1 MASGLIGTN
10 FSTTLTNGMSG
21 CDQSTVES
29 LADDPTDSPFDA
41 DDCLKVRKYWCFL
54 LSSIFTF
61 LAGLL
66 VVLLWRAFA
75 FICCRKEPDLG
86 PNDPKQKEQKASRN
100 KQEFE
105 GTFMTEAK
113 DWAGELISGQ
123 TTTGR
128 ILVVL
133 VFILSIASL
142 IIYFVDASSE
152 EVERCQK
159 WSNNITQQIDL
170 AFNIFFMVYFFIRFI
185 AASDK
190 LWFML
195 EMYSFVDYFTIPPSF
210 VSIYLDRTWI
220 GLRFL
225 RALRLMTV
233 PDILQYLNVLK
244 TSSSIRLAQLVSIF
258 ISVWLTAAGIIHLLE
273 NSGDPLDF
281 NNAHRLSYWTCVY
294 FLIVTMSTVG
304 YGDVYC
310 ETVLG
315 RTFLVFFLLV
325 GLAMFASSIP
335 EIIELVG
342 SGNKYGGELKREHG
356 KRHIVVCGH
365 ITYESVSHFLKDFLH
380 EDREDVDV
388 EVVFLHRKP
397 PDLELEGLFK
407 RHFTTVEFFQGTIMN
422 PIDLQRVKV
431 HEADACLVLAN
442 KYCQDPDAEDAAN
455 IMRVISIKNYS
466 DDIRVIIQLM
476 QYHNKAYLLNIP
488 SWDWKQG
495 DDVIC
500 LAELKLGFIA
510 QSCLAPGFSTMMA
523 NLFAMRSFKT
533 SPDMQSWT
541 NDYLRGTGMEM
552 YTETLS
558 PTFIGIPF
566 AQATELCFSKLK
578 LLLLAIEIKGAEE
591 GADSKISI
599 NPRGAKIQANTQ
611 GFFIAQSADEVK
623 RAWFYCKACHEDIKD
638 ETLIKKCKCKNLTV
652 QPRSKFDDLDVGMIM
667 MQTGMVNQGITS
679 VMNTMED
686 EHHPAPTFTPP
697 ELPKRV
703 HVRGSV
709 SGDITRD
716 REDTNLL
723 NRNVRRPN
731 GTGNGTGGMH
741 HMNNTAAAAAAAAA
755 AGKQVNKVKPTVN
768 VSRQVE
774 GQVISPSQYNRPPEN
789 DANPYAGYQLAY
801 EVKKLMP
808 TSRSSGTGTQN
819 QNGGVSLPAGIADDQ
834 SKDFDF
840 EKTEMKYDSTGMFH
854 WSPAKSLED
863 CILDRNQAAM
873 TVLNGHVVVCLFADP
888 DSPLIGLRNLVMPL
902 RASNFHYHELKH
914 VVIVGSVDYIR
925 REWKMLQNLPKI
937 SVLNGSPLS
946 RADLRAVNVN
956 LCDMCCILSAKVPS
970 NDDPTLADK
979 EAILA
984 SLNIKAMTFDD
995 TIGVLS
1001 QRGPEFDNLSAT
1013 AGSPIVLQRRGSV
1026 YGANVPMITELV
1038 NDSNVQFLDQDDDDD
1053 PDTELYLTQPF
1064 ACGTAFAVSVLDSLM
1079 STTYFNQNALT
1090 LIRSLI
1096 TGGATPELELILAEG
1111 AGLRGGYSTVES
1123 LSNRDRCRVGQIS
1136 LYDGPLAQFGECGK
1150 YGDLFVAALKSY
1162 GMLCIG
1168 LYRFRD
1174 TSSSCDA
1181 SSKRYVITNP
1191 PDDFSLLPTD
1201 QVFVLMQFDP
1211 GLEYKPPAVRAP
1223 AGGRGTNTQG
1233 SGVGGGGSNKDDNS

>member
-1 MASGLIGTN
+1 
-10 FSTTLTNGMSG
+10 MSG
-21 CDQSTVES
+21 CDEEAAVLTTE
-29 LADDPTDSPFDA
+29 LPATDLDE
-41 DDCLKVRKYWCFL
+41 CLKVRKWWCFL

-75 FICCRKEPDLG
+75 FLCCRKEPELA
-86 PNDPKQKEQKASRN
+86 PNDPKQKEQKASRQG
-100 KQEFE
+100 KQDFE

-142 IIYFVDASSE
+142 IIYFIDASSE

-159 WSNNITQQIDL
+159 WSDNVTQQIDL

-233 PDILQYLNVLK
+233 PDILQYLNILK

-273 NSGDPLDF
+273 NSGDPLEF
-281 NNAHRLSYWTCVY
+281 NNPQQLSYWTCVY

-325 GLAMFASSIP
+325 GLAVFASWIP
-335 EIIELVG
+335 EITELAAQR
-342 SGNKYGGELKREHG
+342 NKYGGKYTKDVRR
-356 KRHIVVCGH
+356 RHIVVCGH

-388 EVVFLHRKP
+388 EVVFLHRKE
-397 PDLELEGLFK
+397 PDLELEGLLK
-407 RHFTTVEFFQGTIMN
+407 RHYTTVEFFQGTMMN
-422 PIDLQRVKV
+422 AVDLERVKV

-533 SPDMQSWT
+533 SPDTQAWQ
-541 NDYLRGTGMEM
+541 NDYLQGTGCEM

-558 PTFIGIPF
+558 PSFTGMTFP
-566 AQATELCFSKLK
+566 QASELCFTKLK
-578 LLLLAIEIKGAEE
+578 LLLLAIEIKGEE

-599 NPRGAKIQANTQ
+599 NPRGAKIHANTQ

-623 RAWFYCKACHEDIKD
+623 RAWFYCKACHDDIKD
-638 ETLIKKCKCKNLTV
+638 ETLIKKCKCKNLTA
-652 QPRSKFDDLDVGMIM
+652 QARTKIGDLDVGMIM
-667 MQTGMVNQGITS
+667 MQTGMVKQGLNSACHTYI
-679 VMNTMED
+679 D
-686 EHHPAPTFTPP
+686 DDGHHPAPTFTPP

-703 HVRGSV
+703 HVRGIS

-716 REDTNLL
+716 REDINLI
-723 NRNVRRPN
+723 NRNRRSTVLTDSN
-731 GTGNGTGGMH
+731 QMLNST
-741 HMNNTAAAAAAAAA
+741 
-755 AGKQVNKVKPTVN
+755 KQVNKVKPNVN
-768 VSRQVE
+768 RQPPDNIV
-774 GQVISPSQYNRPPEN
+774 SPSTYNRP
-789 DANPYAGYQLAY
+789 
-801 EVKKLMP
+801 
-808 TSRSSGTGTQN
+808 TSRGSGSGAQN
-819 QNGGVSLPAGIADDQ
+819 QNGVTLQAGIADDQ

-854 WSPAKSLED
+854 WSPAKSLEE

-914 VVIVGSVDYIR
+914 VVIVGSVEYIR

-1001 QRGPEFDNLSAT
+1001 QRGSEQDNLT
-1013 AGSPIVLQRRGSV
+1013 PVGSPIVLQRRGSV

-1111 AGLRGGYSTVES
+1111 AGLRGGYSTPES

-1136 LYDGPLAQFGECGK
+1136 LYDGPLAQFGEAGK

-1211 GLEYKPPAVRAP
+1211 GLEYKPATVRGP
-1223 AGGRGTNTQG
+1223 AGGRNQNSQQT
-1233 SGVGGGGSNKDDNS
+1233 GVGGGGSNKDDNS

>member
-1 MASGLIGTN
+1 MTSEET
-10 FSTTLTNGMSG
+10 
-21 CDQSTVES
+21 
-29 LADDPTDSPFDA
+29 PTEQPPV
-41 DDCLKVRKYWCFL
+41 DDCLKERKWWCFL

-66 VVLLWRAFA
+66 IVLLWRAFA
-75 FICCRKEPDLG
+75 FLCCRKEPEFA
-86 PNDPKQKEQKASRN
+86 PNDPKQKEHKSNRHG
-100 KQEFE
+100 KEFE

-142 IIYFVDASSE
+142 IIYFIDASSE

-159 WSNNITQQIDL
+159 WSNNFTQQIDL

-233 PDILQYLNVLK
+233 PDILQYLNILK

-273 NSGDPLDF
+273 NSGDPF
-281 NNAHRLSYWTCVY
+281 EFINPQQLSYWTCVY

-310 ETVLG
+310 QTVLG

-325 GLAMFASSIP
+325 GLAIFASCIP
-335 EIIELVG
+335 EIIDLIG
-342 SGNKYGGELKREHG
+342 TRNKYGGTLKNERG
-356 KRHIVVCGH
+356 RRHIVVCGH

-422 PIDLQRVKV
+422 PIDLLRVKV
-431 HEADACLVLAN
+431 HDADACLVLAN

-533 SPDMQSWT
+533 KWSVDWYQSPNIQAWQ

-558 PTFIGIPF
+558 PTFIGMPF
-566 AQATELCFSKLK
+566 ARATELCFTKLK
-578 LLLLAIEIKGAEE
+578 LLLLAIEIKGE
-591 GADSKISI
+591 GGVDSKISI
-599 NPRGAKIQANTQ
+599 NPRGAKIAANTQ

-623 RAWFYCKACHEDIKD
+623 RAWFYCKACHDEIKD
-638 ETLIKKCKCKNLTV
+638 ETLIKKCKCKNLG
-652 QPRSKFDDLDVGMIM
+652 QQQRSWGRDLDVGMMM
-667 MQTGMVNQGITS
+667 MQTGMVKG
-679 VMNTMED
+679 NTAYSSYLDGEINR
-686 EHHPAPTFTPP
+686 E
-697 ELPKRV
+697 
-703 HVRGSV
+703 
-709 SGDITRD
+709 
-716 REDTNLL
+716 REDPNAM
-723 NRNVRRPN
+723 RNHRNSV
-731 GTGNGTGGMH
+731 GMTM
-741 HMNNTAAAAAAAAA
+741 MNST
-755 AGKQVNKVKPTVN
+755 KQVNKVKPNVN
-768 VSRQVE
+768 RATNDSLS
-774 GQVISPSQYNRPPEN
+774 SPNQPYNQRSQEES
-789 DANPYAGYQLAY
+789 AYAGYHLAY

-808 TSRSSGTGTQN
+808 TSRASGGTN
-819 QNGGVSLPAGIADDQ
+819 VNNNGGLQVGIADDQ
-834 SKDFDF
+834 AKDFDF

-854 WSPAKSLED
+854 WSPSRNLED

-1001 QRGPEFDNLSAT
+1001 QANNEQGNLT
-1013 AGSPIVLQRRGSV
+1013 TVGSPIVLQRRGSV

-1111 AGLRGGYSTVES
+1111 AGLRGGYSTADS
-1123 LSNRDRCRVGQIS
+1123 LANRDRCRVGQIA
-1136 LYDGPLAQFGECGK
+1136 LYDGPLAQYGEGGK

-1168 LYRFRD
+1168 LYRYRFRD

-1191 PDDFSLLPTD
+1191 PDDFTLLPTD

-1211 GLEYKPPAVRAP
+1211 GLEYRPS
-1223 AGGRGTNTQG
+1223 RGARG
-1233 SGVGGGGSNKDDNS
+1233 KDDAS

>member
-1 MASGLIGTN
+1 
-10 FSTTLTNGMSG
+10 MSG
-21 CDQSTVES
+21 CDDEAAVLTTE
-29 LADDPTDSPFDA
+29 LPANDL
-41 DDCLKVRKYWCFL
+41 DDCLKVRKWWCFL

-75 FICCRKEPDLG
+75 FLCCRKEPELA
-86 PNDPKQKEQKASRN
+86 PNDPKQKEQKASRQG
-100 KQEFE
+100 KQDFE

-142 IIYFVDASSE
+142 IIYFIDASNE
-152 EVERCQK
+152 KVEQCEK
-159 WSNNITQQIDL
+159 FSNNITQQIDL

-233 PDILQYLNVLK
+233 PDILQYLNILK

-273 NSGDPLDF
+273 NSGDPLEF
-281 NNAHRLSYWTCVY
+281 NNPQQLSYWTCVY

-325 GLAMFASSIP
+325 GLAVFASWIP
-335 EIIELVG
+335 EITELAAQR
-342 SGNKYGGELKREHG
+342 NKYGGKYTKDVRR
-356 KRHIVVCGH
+356 RHIVVCGH

-407 RHFTTVEFFQGTIMN
+407 RHFTTVEFFQGTIMS

-533 SPDMQSWT
+533 SPDMQVWT

-558 PTFIGIPF
+558 PSFIGMPF
-566 AQATELCFSKLK
+566 AQATELCFTKLK
-578 LLLLAIEIKGAEE
+578 LLLLAIEIKGEE
-591 GADSKISI
+591 GSDSKISI
-599 NPRGAKIQANTQ
+599 NPRGAKIHANTQ

-623 RAWFYCKACHEDIKD
+623 RAWFYCKACHDDIKD
-638 ETLIKKCKCKNLTV
+638 ETLIKKCKCKNLTA
-652 QPRSKFDDLDVGMIM
+652 QTRTKIGDL
-667 MQTGMVNQGITS
+667 
-679 VMNTMED
+679 
-686 EHHPAPTFTPP
+686 
-697 ELPKRV
+697 
-703 HVRGSV
+703 
-709 SGDITRD
+709 GDITRD
-716 REDTNLL
+716 REDINSVINRNRRNNVPSPTSNQLL
-723 NRNVRRPN
+723 NS
-731 GTGNGTGGMH
+731 T
-741 HMNNTAAAAAAAAA
+741 
-755 AGKQVNKVKPTVN
+755 KQVNKVKPNVN
-768 VSRQVE
+768 RQPPDNL
-774 GQVISPSQYNRPPEN
+774 ISPSTYNRPPDTEQS
-789 DANPYAGYQLAY
+789 PYAGYQLAY

-808 TSRSSGTGTQN
+808 TSRGSGSGAQN
-819 QNGGVSLPAGIADDQ
+819 QNGVTLQAGIADDQ

-854 WSPAKSLED
+854 WSPAKSLEE

-914 VVIVGSVDYIR
+914 VVIVGSVEYIR

-1001 QRGPEFDNLSAT
+1001 QRGSEQDNLT
-1013 AGSPIVLQRRGSV
+1013 PVGSPIVLQRRGSV

-1111 AGLRGGYSTVES
+1111 AGLRGGYSTPES

-1136 LYDGPLAQFGECGK
+1136 LYDGPLAQFGEAGK

-1211 GLEYKPPAVRAP
+1211 GLEYKPATVRGP
-1223 AGGRGTNTQG
+1223 AGGRNQNSQQT
-1233 SGVGGGGSNKDDNS
+1233 GVGGGGSNKDDNS

>member
-1 MASGLIGTN
+1 
-10 FSTTLTNGMSG
+10 MSG
-21 CDQSTVES
+21 CDEEQSVLTTE
-29 LADDPTDSPFDA
+29 LPPTDL
-41 DDCLKVRKYWCFL
+41 DDCLRVRKWWCFL

-66 VVLLWRAFA
+66 AVLLWRAFA
-75 FICCRKEPDLG
+75 FLCCRKEPELA
-86 PNDPKQKEQKASRN
+86 PNDPKQKEQKASRQG
-100 KQEFE
+100 KQDFE

-142 IIYFVDASSE
+142 IIYFIDASNE

-233 PDILQYLNVLK
+233 PDILQYLNILK

-273 NSGDPLDF
+273 NSGDPLEF
-281 NNAHRLSYWTCVY
+281 NNPQQLSYWTCVY

-325 GLAMFASSIP
+325 GLAVFASWIP
-335 EIIELVG
+335 EITELAAQR
-342 SGNKYGGELKREHG
+342 NKYGGKYTKDVRR
-356 KRHIVVCGH
+356 RHIVVCGH

-388 EVVFLHRKP
+388 EVVFLHRKE
-397 PDLELEGLFK
+397 PDLELEGLLK
-407 RHFTTVEFFQGTIMN
+407 RHYTTVEFFQGTMMN
-422 PIDLQRVKV
+422 AVDLERVKV

-533 SPDMQSWT
+533 SPDTQAWQ
-541 NDYLRGTGMEM
+541 NDYLQGTGCEM

-558 PTFIGIPF
+558 PSFTGMTFP
-566 AQATELCFSKLK
+566 QASELCFTKLK
-578 LLLLAIEIKGAEE
+578 LLLLAIEIKGGEE
-591 GADSKISI
+591 GNDSKISI
-599 NPRGAKIQANTQ
+599 NPRGAKILANTQ

-623 RAWFYCKACHEDIKD
+623 RAWFYCKACHDDIKD
-638 ETLIKKCKCKNLTV
+638 ETLIKKCKCKN
-652 QPRSKFDDLDVGMIM
+652 
-667 MQTGMVNQGITS
+667 
-679 VMNTMED
+679 
-686 EHHPAPTFTPP
+686 FT
-697 ELPKRV
+697 LRKTTAILL
-703 HVRGSV
+703 GC
-709 SGDITRD
+709 DITRD
-716 REDTNLL
+716 REDINLSCNIDVYRSNGAL
-723 NRNVRRPN
+723 LLINRNRRSN
-731 GTGNGTGGMH
+731 VSMTGSNQMLNST
-741 HMNNTAAAAAAAAA
+741 
-755 AGKQVNKVKPTVN
+755 KQVNKVKPNVN
-768 VSRQVE
+768 RQPPDNL
-774 GQVISPSQYNRPPEN
+774 ISPSTYNRP
-789 DANPYAGYQLAY
+789 
-801 EVKKLMP
+801 
-808 TSRSSGTGTQN
+808 TSRGSGSGAQS
-819 QNGGVSLPAGIADDQ
+819 QNGVTLQAGIADDQ

-854 WSPAKSLED
+854 WSPAKSLEE

-914 VVIVGSVDYIR
+914 VVIVGSVEYIR

-1001 QRGPEFDNLSAT
+1001 QRGSEQDNLT
-1013 AGSPIVLQRRGSV
+1013 PVGSPIVLQRRGSV

-1111 AGLRGGYSTVES
+1111 AGLRGGYSTPES

-1136 LYDGPLAQFGECGK
+1136 LYDGPLAQFGEAGK

-1211 GLEYKPPAVRAP
+1211 GLEYKPATVRGP
-1223 AGGRGTNTQG
+1223 SGGGRNQN
-1233 SGVGGGGSNKDDNS
+1233 SQAAGVGGGGSNKDDNS

>member
-1 MASGLIGTN
+1 MTTEGT
-10 FSTTLTNGMSG
+10 TE
-21 CDQSTVES
+21 QPPV
-29 LADDPTDSPFDA
+29 
-41 DDCLKVRKYWCFL
+41 DDCLKERKWWCFL

-66 VVLLWRAFA
+66 IVLLWRAFA
-75 FICCRKEPDLG
+75 FLCCRKEPELS
-86 PNDPKQKEQKASRN
+86 PNDPKQKEQKTARQG
-100 KQEFE
+100 KEFE

-142 IIYFVDASSE
+142 IIYFIDASSE

-233 PDILQYLNVLK
+233 PDILQYLNILK

-273 NSGDPLDF
+273 NSGDPF
-281 NNAHRLSYWTCVY
+281 EFTNPQQLSYWTCVY

-304 YGDVYC
+304 YGDVFC
-310 ETVLG
+310 QTVLG

-325 GLAMFASSIP
+325 GLAIFASSIP
-335 EIIELVG
+335 EIIDLVG
-342 SGNKYGGELKREHG
+342 SRSKYSGEYKREHG

-388 EVVFLHRKP
+388 EVVFLHRKE
-397 PDLELEGLFK
+397 PDLELEGLLK
-407 RHFTTVEFFQGTIMN
+407 RHYTTVEFFQGTMMN
-422 PIDLQRVKV
+422 AVDLERVKV

-533 SPDMQSWT
+533 SPDMQDWQ

-552 YTETLS
+552 YTEKLS
-558 PTFIGIPF
+558 PTFIGMPF
-566 AQATELCFSKLK
+566 AKATELCFTKLK
-578 LLLLAIEIKGAEE
+578 LLLLAIEIKGE
-591 GADSKISI
+591 GGSDSKISI
-599 NPRGAKIQANTQ
+599 NPRGAKIAANTQ

-623 RAWFYCKACHEDIKD
+623 RAWFYCKACHDDIKD
-638 ETLIKKCKCKNLTV
+638 ETLIKKCKCKNLGQQQRSWGRDLVATFRKGVRAV
-652 QPRSKFDDLDVGMIM
+652 QMVGRA
-667 MQTGMVNQGITS
+667 N
-679 VMNTMED
+679 D
-686 EHHPAPTFTPP
+686 HHPPPTFTPP
-697 ELPKRV
+697 ELPKMV
-703 HVRGSV
+703 HVRGEISRERDDPNAMRNHRNSV
-709 SGDITRD
+709 
-716 REDTNLL
+716 
-723 NRNVRRPN
+723 
-731 GTGNGTGGMH
+731 GMTM
-741 HMNNTAAAAAAAAA
+741 MNST
-755 AGKQVNKVKPTVN
+755 KQVNKVKPNVN
-768 VSRQVE
+768 RATNDSLS
-774 GQVISPSQYNRPPEN
+774 SPNQPYNQRSQEES
-789 DANPYAGYQLAY
+789 AYAGYHLAY

-808 TSRSSGTGTQN
+808 TSRASAGTN
-819 QNGGVSLPAGIADDQ
+819 VNNNGGLQVGIADDQ
-834 SKDFDF
+834 AKDFDF

-854 WSPAKSLED
+854 WSPSRNLED

-1001 QRGPEFDNLSAT
+1001 QV
-1013 AGSPIVLQRRGSV
+1013 GSPIVLQRRGSV

-1111 AGLRGGYSTVES
+1111 AGLRGGYSTADS
-1123 LSNRDRCRVGQIS
+1123 LSNRDRCRVGQIA
-1136 LYDGPLAQFGECGK
+1136 LYDGPLAQYGEGGK

-1191 PDDFSLLPTD
+1191 PDDFTLLPTD

-1211 GLEYKPPAVRAP
+1211 GLEYRPS
-1223 AGGRGTNTQG
+1223 RGARG
-1233 SGVGGGGSNKDDNS
+1233 KDDSS

>member
-1 MASGLIGTN
+1 MTSEET
-10 FSTTLTNGMSG
+10 
-21 CDQSTVES
+21 
-29 LADDPTDSPFDA
+29 PTEQPPV
-41 DDCLKVRKYWCFL
+41 DDCLKERKWWCFL

-66 VVLLWRAFA
+66 IVLLWRAFA
-75 FICCRKEPDLG
+75 FLCCRKEPEFA
-86 PNDPKQKEQKASRN
+86 PNDPKQKEHKSNRHG
-100 KQEFE
+100 KEFE

-142 IIYFVDASSE
+142 IIYFIDASSE

-159 WSNNITQQIDL
+159 WSNNFTQQIDL

-233 PDILQYLNVLK
+233 PDILQYLNILK

-273 NSGDPLDF
+273 NSGDPF
-281 NNAHRLSYWTCVY
+281 EFTNPQQLSYWTCVY

-310 ETVLG
+310 QTILG

-325 GLAMFASSIP
+325 GLAIFASCIP
-335 EIIELVG
+335 EIIDLIG
-342 SGNKYGGELKREHG
+342 TRNKYGGTLKNERG
-356 KRHIVVCGH
+356 RRHIVVCGH

-533 SPDMQSWT
+533 KWSVDWYQSPNIQAWQ

-558 PTFIGIPF
+558 PTFIGMPF
-566 AQATELCFSKLK
+566 ARATELCFTKLK
-578 LLLLAIEIKGAEE
+578 LLLLAIEIKGE
-591 GADSKISI
+591 GGVDSKISI
-599 NPRGAKIQANTQ
+599 NPRGAKIAANTQ

-623 RAWFYCKACHEDIKD
+623 RAWFYCKACHDDIKD
-638 ETLIKKCKCKNLTV
+638 ETLIKKCKCKNLG
-652 QPRSKFDDLDVGMIM
+652 QQQRSWGRDLDVGMMM
-667 MQTGMVNQGITS
+667 MQTGMVKG
-679 VMNTMED
+679 NTAYSSFLD
-686 EHHPAPTFTPP
+686 DDHHPPPTFTPP
-697 ELPKRV
+697 ELPKMV
-703 HVRGSV
+703 HVRGE
-709 SGDITRD
+709 INRE
-716 REDTNLL
+716 REDPNAM
-723 NRNVRRPN
+723 RNHRNSV
-731 GTGNGTGGMH
+731 GMTM
-741 HMNNTAAAAAAAAA
+741 MNST
-755 AGKQVNKVKPTVN
+755 KQVNKVKPNVN
-768 VSRQVE
+768 RATNDSLS
-774 GQVISPSQYNRPPEN
+774 SPNQPYNQRSQEES
-789 DANPYAGYQLAY
+789 AYAGYHLAY

-808 TSRSSGTGTQN
+808 TSRASGGTN
-819 QNGGVSLPAGIADDQ
+819 VNNNGGLQVGIADDQ
-834 SKDFDF
+834 AKDFDF

-854 WSPAKSLED
+854 WSPSRNLED

-1001 QRGPEFDNLSAT
+1001 QANNEQGNLT
-1013 AGSPIVLQRRGSV
+1013 TVGSPIVLQRRGSV

-1111 AGLRGGYSTVES
+1111 AGLRGGYSTADS
-1123 LSNRDRCRVGQIS
+1123 LANRDRCRVGQIA
-1136 LYDGPLAQFGECGK
+1136 LYDGPLAQYGEGGK

-1191 PDDFSLLPTD
+1191 PDDFTLLPTD

-1211 GLEYKPPAVRAP
+1211 GLEYRPS
-1223 AGGRGTNTQG
+1223 RGARG
-1233 SGVGGGGSNKDDNS
+1233 KDDAS

>member
-1 MASGLIGTN
+1 MAS
-10 FSTTLTNGMSG
+10 SEEEATTASIP
-21 CDQSTVES
+21 E
-29 LADDPTDSPFDA
+29 
-41 DDCLKVRKYWCFL
+41 DDCLSVRKWWCFL

-66 VVLLWRAFA
+66 VVLVWRACA
-75 FICCRKEPDLG
+75 FVCCRKEPELA
-86 PNDPKQKEQKASRN
+86 PNDPKQKEQKAARQG

-142 IIYFVDASSE
+142 IIYFIDASSE

-159 WSNNITQQIDL
+159 WSDNITQQIDL

-233 PDILQYLNVLK
+233 PDILQYLNILK

-273 NSGDPLDF
+273 NSGDPLEF
-281 NNAHRLSYWTCVY
+281 ENSQKLSYWTCVY

-304 YGDVYC
+304 YGDVFC
-310 ETVLG
+310 HTVLG

-342 SGNKYGGELKREHG
+342 SRSKYSGELKREHG

-533 SPDMQSWT
+533 SPDTQAWQ
-541 NDYLRGTGMEM
+541 NDYLQGTGCEM

-558 PTFIGIPF
+558 TSFTGMSFP
-566 AQATELCFSKLK
+566 QASELCFTKLK
-578 LLLLAIEIKGAEE
+578 LLLLAIEIKGEE

-599 NPRGAKIQANTQ
+599 NPRSAKIHANTQ

-623 RAWFYCKACHEDIKD
+623 RAWYYCKACHEDIKD
-638 ETLIKKCKCKNLTV
+638 ETLIKKCKCKNLATFRKGVRAV
-652 QPRSKFDDLDVGMIM
+652 QMVGRASEIARERGEDTSLINRNHRSAAPTALLSPMA
-667 MQTGMVNQGITS
+667 NQL
-679 VMNTMED
+679 MNT
-686 EHHPAPTFTPP
+686 TT
-697 ELPKRV
+697 
-703 HVRGSV
+703 
-709 SGDITRD
+709 TR
-716 REDTNLL
+716 
-723 NRNVRRPN
+723 
-731 GTGNGTGGMH
+731 
-741 HMNNTAAAAAAAAA
+741 
-755 AGKQVNKVKPTVN
+755 QVNKVKPNVN
-768 VSRQVE
+768 RA
-774 GQVISPSQYNRPPEN
+774 PP
-789 DANPYAGYQLAY
+789 DT
-801 EVKKLMP
+801 P
-808 TSRSSGTGTQN
+808 TSRSSGGN
-819 QNGGVSLPAGIADDQ
+819 QNSNGVSLPAGLADDQ

-854 WSPAKSLED
+854 WSPARNLED

-914 VVIVGSVDYIR
+914 VVIVGSVEYIR

-1001 QRGPEFDNLSAT
+1001 AGVGTNGGSA
-1013 AGSPIVLQRRGSV
+1013 AQPPPGQAPAPVLLQRRGSV

-1111 AGLRGGYSTVES
+1111 AGLRGGYSTPES
-1123 LSNRDRCRVGQIS
+1123 LANRDRCRVGQIS
-1136 LYDGPLAQFGECGK
+1136 LYDGPLAQFGEAGK
-1150 YGDLFVAALKSY
+1150 YGDLFVAALRSY

-1211 GLEYKPPAVRAP
+1211 GVEYRSSRRTGSAA
-1223 AGGRGTNTQG
+1223 AG
-1233 SGVGGGGSNKDDNS
+1233 KDDAS

>member
-1 MASGLIGTN
+1 MTSEEAANEPPIS
-10 FSTTLTNGMSG
+10 ST
-21 CDQSTVES
+21 
-29 LADDPTDSPFDA
+29 DA
-41 DDCLKVRKYWCFL
+41 PDTCLDERKYWCFL

-66 VVLLWRAFA
+66 IVLVWRLFA
-75 FICCRKEPDLG
+75 FLCCRKEVQYG
-86 PNDPKQKEQKASRN
+86 PNDPKQKEQKAARQG

-142 IIYFVDASSE
+142 IIYFIDASNE
-152 EVERCQK
+152 GVERCQE

-170 AFNIFFMVYFFIRFI
+170 AFNIFFMVYFLIRFI

-233 PDILQYLNVLK
+233 PDILQYLNILK

-273 NSGDPLDF
+273 NSGDPLEF
-281 NNAHRLSYWTCVY
+281 KNPNPLPYWTCVY

-310 ETVLG
+310 HTVLG

-325 GLAMFASSIP
+325 GLAIFASCIP
-335 EIIELVG
+335 EIIDLIG
-342 SGNKYGGELKREHG
+342 TRPKYGGTLKNERG
-356 KRHIVVCGH
+356 RRHIVVCGH

-533 SPDMQSWT
+533 SPDTQVWQ
-541 NDYLRGTGMEM
+541 NDYLQGTGCEM

-558 PTFIGIPF
+558 PSFTGMTFP
-566 AQATELCFSKLK
+566 QASELCFTKLK
-578 LLLLAIEIKGAEE
+578 LLLLAIEVKGTE
-591 GADSKISI
+591 GADTKISI
-599 NPRGAKIQANTQ
+599 NPRGAKIVANTQ

-623 RAWFYCKACHEDIKD
+623 RAWFYCKACHDEIKD
-638 ETLIKKCKCKNLTV
+638 ETLIKKCKCKNY
-652 QPRSKFDDLDVGMIM
+652 VGMIM
-667 MQTGMVNQGITS
+667 MQTGMVKQGLNAPYQRCLDVATFRKGVRAIQMVGRAS
-679 VMNTMED
+679 ED
-686 EHHPAPTFTPP
+686 FTYSNDHHPPPTFTPP
-697 ELPKRV
+697 ELPKKV
-703 HVRGSV
+703 HVRG
-709 SGDITRD
+709 DM
-716 REDTNLL
+716 
-723 NRNVRRPN
+723 NRHDDMHLTHRNQNQQRNSTVPN
-731 GTGNGTGGMH
+731 MVNSI
-741 HMNNTAAAAAAAAA
+741 
-755 AGKQVNKVKPTVN
+755 KQVNKVKPN
-768 VSRQVE
+768 VTRNENIV
-774 GQVISPSQYNRPPEN
+774 SPGYNSRPPEQ
-789 DANPYAGYQLAY
+789 DTSTYAGYHLAY

-808 TSRSSGTGTQN
+808 TSRSSGGTN
-819 QNGGVSLPAGIADDQ
+819 QNNNGVALPVGLADDQ
-834 SKDFDF
+834 AKDFDF

-854 WSPAKSLED
+854 WGPAKNLEE

-1001 QRGPEFDNLSAT
+1001 QSNGDNEAGT
-1013 AGSPIVLQRRGSV
+1013 PVGSPIILQRRGSV

-1111 AGLRGGYSTVES
+1111 AGLRGGYSTPDS

-1136 LYDGPLAQFGECGK
+1136 LYDGPLAQFGETGK
-1150 YGDLFVAALKSY
+1150 YGDLFVAALKQF

-1191 PDDFSLLPTD
+1191 PDDFQLLPTD

-1211 GLEYKPPAVRAP
+1211 GLEYKQVR
-1223 AGGRGTNTQG
+1223 GRTGTGQG
-1233 SGVGGGGSNKDDNS
+1233 SGTGGGGTNKDDNS

>member
-1 MASGLIGTN
+1 
-10 FSTTLTNGMSG
+10 MSG

-66 VVLLWRAFA
+66 IVLLWRAFA

-533 SPDMQSWT
+533 SPDTQAWQ
-541 NDYLRGTGMEM
+541 NDYLQGTGCEM

-558 PTFIGIPF
+558 PSFTGMTFP
-566 AQATELCFSKLK
+566 QASELCFSKLK

-652 QPRSKFDDLDVGMIM
+652 QPRSKFEDLDVGMIM

-709 SGDITRD
+709 SV
-716 REDTNLL
+716 L

-1111 AGLRGGYSTVES
+1111 AGLRGGYSTVDS

>member
-1 MASGLIGTN
+1 MSDGSGTPHL
-10 FSTTLTNGMSG
+10 S
-21 CDQSTVES
+21 QAE
-29 LADDPTDSPFDA
+29 
-41 DDCLKVRKYWCFL
+41 CLKERKWWCFL

-61 LAGLL
+61 LAGIFI
-66 VVLLWRAFA
+66 VLIWRAFS
-75 FICCRKEPDLG
+75 FLCCRNKDASEFQKQQEKEKLLAQQGGLAPG
-86 PNDPKQKEQKASRN
+86 QPKPKN
-100 KQEFE
+100 LME
-105 GTFMTEAK
+105 GNFVTEAK

-142 IIYFVDASSE
+142 VIYFIDASKDG
-152 EVERCQK
+152 VEHCQP
-159 WSNNITQQIDL
+159 WSANTTQQIDL

-225 RALRLMTV
+225 RALRLMSV

-244 TSSSIRLAQLVSIF
+244 TSSSIRLAQLCSIF
-258 ISVWLTAAGIIHLLE
+258 IAVWLTGAGIIHLLE

-281 NNAHRLSYWTCVY
+281 QNAQPLSYWTCVY

-310 ETVLG
+310 HTVFG

-325 GLAMFASSIP
+325 GLAIFASCIP
-335 EIIELVG
+335 EIIDLVG
-342 SGNKYGGELKREHG
+342 TRSKYGGTLKNERG
-356 KRHIVVCGH
+356 RRHIVVCGH

-407 RHFTTVEFFQGTIMN
+407 RHFTTVEFFQGSIMS

-488 SWDWKQG
+488 SWDWKRG

-523 NLFAMRSFKT
+523 NLFAMRSYKT
-533 SPDMQSWT
+533 SPDMSPWQDHYQQGS
-541 NDYLRGTGMEM
+541 GMEM
-552 YTETLS
+552 YKETLS
-558 PTFIGIPF
+558 PAFVDLEFNETS
-566 AQATELCFSKLK
+566 ALCFSKLK
-578 LLLLAIEIKGAEE
+578 LLLLAIEVKNEDGT
-591 GADSKISI
+591 DSKIAI
-599 NPRGAKIQANTQ
+599 NPKATKIQPNTQ

-623 RAWFYCKACHEDIKD
+623 RAWYYCKACHDDIKD
-638 ETLIKKCKCKNLTV
+638 ETLIKKCKCKNFANQNSG
-652 QPRSKFDDLDVGMIM
+652 QPL
-667 MQTGMVNQGITS
+667 VNAAKT
-679 VMNTMED
+679 
-686 EHHPAPTFTPP
+686 
-697 ELPKRV
+697 L
-703 HVRGSV
+703 
-709 SGDITRD
+709 
-716 REDTNLL
+716 
-723 NRNVRRPN
+723 
-731 GTGNGTGGMH
+731 
-741 HMNNTAAAAAAAAA
+741 TAAKKN
-755 AGKQVNKVKPTVN
+755 GGRPT
-768 VSRQVE
+768 E
-774 GQVISPSQYNRPPEN
+774 ALTSPSQGYNRSVPQQ
-789 DANPYAGYQLAY
+789 DR
-801 EVKKLMP
+801 P
-808 TSRSSGTGTQN
+808 TSRSSGGG
-819 QNGGVSLPAGIADDQ
+819 NGGTNNGLTVGIADDQ
-834 SKDFDF
+834 AKDFDF

-854 WSPAKSLED
+854 WCPARSLED

-956 LCDMCCILSAKVPS
+956 LCDMCVILSAKVPS

-995 TIGVLS
+995 TIGVLNQNPS
-1001 QRGPEFDNLSAT
+1001 GGGDTLSPL
-1013 AGSPIVLQRRGSV
+1013 GSPIVLQRRGSV
-1026 YGANVPMITELV
+1026 YGANVPMITELI

-1111 AGLRGGYSTVES
+1111 AGLRGGYSTPET
-1123 LSNRDRCRVGQIS
+1123 LANRDRCQVGQIS
-1136 LYDGPLAQFGECGK
+1136 LYDGPLGQFGEGGK
-1150 YGDLFVAALKSY
+1150 YGDLFCAALRNY

-1191 PDDFSLLPTD
+1191 PDDFTLLPTD
-1201 QVFVLMQFDP
+1201 QVFILMQFDP
-1211 GLEYKPPAVRAP
+1211 GLEYKPN
-1223 AGGRGTNTQG
+1223 RGDMA
-1233 SGVGGGGSNKDDNS
+1233 KEDNS

>member
-1 MASGLIGTN
+1 MTSEET
-10 FSTTLTNGMSG
+10 
-21 CDQSTVES
+21 
-29 LADDPTDSPFDA
+29 PTEQPPV
-41 DDCLKVRKYWCFL
+41 DDCLKERKWWCFL

-66 VVLLWRAFA
+66 IVLLWRAFA
-75 FICCRKEPDLG
+75 FLCCRKEPEFA
-86 PNDPKQKEQKASRN
+86 PNDPKQKEHKSNRHG
-100 KQEFE
+100 KEFE

-142 IIYFVDASSE
+142 IIYFIDASSE

-159 WSNNITQQIDL
+159 WSNNFTQQIDL

-233 PDILQYLNVLK
+233 PDILQYLNILK

-273 NSGDPLDF
+273 NSGDPF
-281 NNAHRLSYWTCVY
+281 EFTNPQQLSYWTCVY

-310 ETVLG
+310 QTVLG

-325 GLAMFASSIP
+325 GLAIFASSIP

-342 SGNKYGGELKREHG
+342 SRSKYSGEYKREHG

-533 SPDMQSWT
+533 SPDTQAWQ
-541 NDYLRGTGMEM
+541 NDYLQGTGCEM

-558 PTFIGIPF
+558 PSFTGMTFP
-566 AQATELCFSKLK
+566 QASELCFTKLK
-578 LLLLAIEIKGAEE
+578 LLLLAIEIKGE
-591 GADSKISI
+591 GGVDSKISI
-599 NPRGAKIQANTQ
+599 NPRGAKIAANTQ

-623 RAWFYCKACHEDIKD
+623 RAWFYCKACHDDIKD
-638 ETLIKKCKCKNLTV
+638 ETLIKKCKCKNLATFRKGVRAV
-652 QPRSKFDDLDVGMIM
+652 QMVGRA
-667 MQTGMVNQGITS
+667 N
-679 VMNTMED
+679 D
-686 EHHPAPTFTPP
+686 HHPPPTFTPP
-697 ELPKRV
+697 ELPKMV
-703 HVRGSV
+703 HVRGE
-709 SGDITRD
+709 INRE
-716 REDTNLL
+716 REDPNAM
-723 NRNVRRPN
+723 RNHRNSV
-731 GTGNGTGGMH
+731 GMTM
-741 HMNNTAAAAAAAAA
+741 MNST
-755 AGKQVNKVKPTVN
+755 KQVNKVKPNVN
-768 VSRQVE
+768 RATNDSLS
-774 GQVISPSQYNRPPEN
+774 SPNQPYNQRSQEES
-789 DANPYAGYQLAY
+789 AYAGYHLAY

-808 TSRSSGTGTQN
+808 TSRASGGTN
-819 QNGGVSLPAGIADDQ
+819 VNNNGGLQVGIADDQ
-834 SKDFDF
+834 AKDFDF

-854 WSPAKSLED
+854 WSPSRNLED

-1001 QRGPEFDNLSAT
+1001 QANNEQGNLT
-1013 AGSPIVLQRRGSV
+1013 TVGSPIVLQRRGSV

-1111 AGLRGGYSTVES
+1111 AGLRGGYSTADS
-1123 LSNRDRCRVGQIS
+1123 LANRDRCRVGQIA
-1136 LYDGPLAQFGECGK
+1136 LYDGPLAQYGEGGK

-1168 LYRFRD
+1168 LYRYRFRD

-1191 PDDFSLLPTD
+1191 PDDFTLLPTD

-1211 GLEYKPPAVRAP
+1211 GLEYRPS
-1223 AGGRGTNTQG
+1223 RGTRG
-1233 SGVGGGGSNKDDNS
+1233 KDDAS

>member
-1 MASGLIGTN
+1 MTYDE
-10 FSTTLTNGMSG
+10 TTE
-21 CDQSTVES
+21 QPPV
-29 LADDPTDSPFDA
+29 
-41 DDCLKVRKYWCFL
+41 DDCLKVRKWWCFV

-66 VVLLWRAFA
+66 IVLLWRAFA
-75 FICCRKEPDLG
+75 FLCCRKEPEVA
-86 PNDPKQKEQKASRN
+86 PNDPKQKEQKAARQN
-100 KQEFE
+100 KEFE

-142 IIYFVDASSE
+142 IIYFIDASSE
-152 EVERCQK
+152 EVERCQQ

-233 PDILQYLNVLK
+233 PDILQYLNILK

-273 NSGDPLDF
+273 NSGDPF
-281 NNAHRLSYWTCVY
+281 EFVNPQPLSYWTCVY

-304 YGDVYC
+304 YGDVFC
-310 ETVLG
+310 QTILG

-325 GLAMFASSIP
+325 GLAIFASCIP
-335 EIIELVG
+335 EIIDLIG
-342 SGNKYGGELKREHG
+342 TRNKYGGTLKNERG
-356 KRHIVVCGH
+356 RRHIVVCGH

-533 SPDMQSWT
+533 SPDTQAWQ
-541 NDYLRGTGMEM
+541 NDYLQGTGCEM

-558 PTFIGIPF
+558 PSFTGMTFP
-566 AQATELCFSKLK
+566 QASELCFTKLK
-578 LLLLAIEIKGAEE
+578 LLLLAIEIKGDA
-591 GADSKISI
+591 GSDSKISI
-599 NPRGAKIQANTQ
+599 NPRGAKIAANTQ

-623 RAWFYCKACHEDIKD
+623 RAWFYCKACHDEIKD
-638 ETLIKKCKCKNLTV
+638 ETLIKKCKCKNY
-652 QPRSKFDDLDVGMIM
+652 VGMMM
-667 MQTGMVNQGITS
+667 MQTGMVKGNSTCHRYL
-679 VMNTMED
+679 D
-686 EHHPAPTFTPP
+686 DDHHPPPTFTPP
-697 ELPKRV
+697 ELPKMV
-703 HVRGSV
+703 HVRGEISRERDDPNAMRNHRNSV
-709 SGDITRD
+709 
-716 REDTNLL
+716 
-723 NRNVRRPN
+723 
-731 GTGNGTGGMH
+731 GMTM
-741 HMNNTAAAAAAAAA
+741 MNST
-755 AGKQVNKVKPTVN
+755 KQVNKVKPNVN
-768 VSRQVE
+768 RTANDSLS
-774 GQVISPSQYNRPPEN
+774 SPNQPYNQR
-789 DANPYAGYQLAY
+789 
-801 EVKKLMP
+801 P
-808 TSRSSGTGTQN
+808 TSRTSGGTNLNNTGLQ
-819 QNGGVSLPAGIADDQ
+819 VGIADDQ
-834 SKDFDF
+834 AKDFDF

-854 WSPAKSLED
+854 WSPARNLED

-1001 QRGPEFDNLSAT
+1001 QV
-1013 AGSPIVLQRRGSV
+1013 GSPIVLQRRGSV

-1111 AGLRGGYSTVES
+1111 AGLRGGYSTADS

-1136 LYDGPLAQFGECGK
+1136 LYDGPLAQYGEGGK
-1150 YGDLFVAALKSY
+1150 YGDLFVAALKNY

-1168 LYRFRD
+1168 LYRYRFRD

-1191 PDDFSLLPTD
+1191 PDDFTLLPTD

-1211 GLEYKPPAVRAP
+1211 GLEYRPS
-1223 AGGRGTNTQG
+1223 RGARG
-1233 SGVGGGGSNKDDNS
+1233 KDDAS

>member
-1 MASGLIGTN
+1 MASCEEAAT
-10 FSTTLTNGMSG
+10 
-21 CDQSTVES
+21 E
-29 LADDPTDSPFDA
+29 PTPIDE
-41 DDCLKVRKYWCFL
+41 CLKVRKWWCFL

-61 LAGLL
+61 LCGLA
-66 VVLLWRAFA
+66 VVLAWRIVTF
-75 FICCRKEPDLG
+75 FCCRKEPEFS
-86 PNDPKQKEQKASRN
+86 PNDPKQKEQKAARG

-142 IIYFVDASSE
+142 IIYFIDASSE

-233 PDILQYLNVLK
+233 PDILQYLNILK

-273 NSGDPLDF
+273 NSGDPLEF
-281 NNAHRLSYWTCVY
+281 NNPQQLSYWTCVY

-310 ETVLG
+310 QTVLG

-342 SGNKYGGELKREHG
+342 SRSKYSGELKREHG

-533 SPDMQSWT
+533 SPDMQVWT

-558 PTFIGIPF
+558 PTFIGMPF
-566 AQATELCFSKLK
+566 AKATELCFTKLK
-578 LLLLAIEIKGAEE
+578 LLLLAIEIKGGEE
-591 GADSKISI
+591 GNDSKISI

-638 ETLIKKCKCKNLTV
+638 ETLIKKCKCKNY
-652 QPRSKFDDLDVGMIM
+652 D
-667 MQTGMVNQGITS
+667 
-679 VMNTMED
+679 
-686 EHHPAPTFTPP
+686 HHPPPTFTPP
-697 ELPKRV
+697 ELPKKV
-703 HVRGSV
+703 HVRGEV
-709 SGDITRD
+709 TRE
-716 REDTNLL
+716 RGEEISLI
-723 NRNVRRPN
+723 NRNHRNASITP
-731 GTGNGTGGMH
+731 
-741 HMNNTAAAAAAAAA
+741 AANQLINSTT
-755 AGKQVNKVKPTVN
+755 KQVNKVKPNVNRAPADTVT
-768 VSRQVE
+768 
-774 GQVISPSQYNRPPEN
+774 SPGYNNRPAQPEQDTN
-789 DANPYAGYQLAY
+789 YQGYHLAY

-808 TSRSSGTGTQN
+808 TSRSSGNN
-819 QNGGVSLPAGIADDQ
+819 QNNNGVSLPAGLADDQ

-854 WSPAKSLED
+854 WSPARNLED

-1001 QRGPEFDNLSAT
+1001 QGAT
-1013 AGSPIVLQRRGSV
+1013 EQDALTPVGSPIVLQRRGSV

-1111 AGLRGGYSTVES
+1111 AGLRGGYSTADS

-1136 LYDGPLAQFGECGK
+1136 LYDGPLSQFGEAGK
-1150 YGDLFVAALKSY
+1150 YGDLFVAALKAY

-1211 GLEYKPPAVRAP
+1211 GLEYRPARKPGA
-1223 AGGRGTNTQG
+1223 AGTGTGIGAGAGT
-1233 SGVGGGGSNKDDNS
+1233 GVTGGGGTNKDDNS

>member
-1 MASGLIGTN
+1 M
-10 FSTTLTNGMSG
+10 TTEETTE
-21 CDQSTVES
+21 QPPV
-29 LADDPTDSPFDA
+29 
-41 DDCLKVRKYWCFL
+41 DDCLKERKWWCFL

-66 VVLLWRAFA
+66 IVLLWRAFA
-75 FICCRKEPDLG
+75 FLCCRKEPELS
-86 PNDPKQKEQKASRN
+86 PNDPKQKEQKTARQG
-100 KQEFE
+100 KEFE

-142 IIYFVDASSE
+142 IIYFIDASSE

-233 PDILQYLNVLK
+233 PDILQYLNILK

-273 NSGDPLDF
+273 NSGDPF
-281 NNAHRLSYWTCVY
+281 EFTNPQQLSYWTCVY

-310 ETVLG
+310 QTVLG

-325 GLAMFASSIP
+325 GLAIFASCIP
-335 EIIELVG
+335 EIIDLIG
-342 SGNKYGGELKREHG
+342 TRNKYGGTLKNERG
-356 KRHIVVCGH
+356 RRHIVVCGH

-488 SWDWKQG
+488 SWDWKRG

-533 SPDMQSWT
+533 KWLVDWYQSPDMQAWQ

-558 PTFIGIPF
+558 PTFIGMPF
-566 AQATELCFSKLK
+566 AKATELCFTKLK
-578 LLLLAIEIKGAEE
+578 LLLLAIEIKGE
-591 GADSKISI
+591 GGSDSKISI
-599 NPRGAKIQANTQ
+599 NPRGAKIAANTQ

-623 RAWFYCKACHEDIKD
+623 RAWFYCKVCHEDIKD
-638 ETLIKKCKCKNLTV
+638 ETLIKKCKCKNLATFRKGVRAV
-652 QPRSKFDDLDVGMIM
+652 QMVGRASEISRERDDPNAMRNHRNSVGMTM
-667 MQTGMVNQGITS
+667 MNST
-679 VMNTMED
+679 
-686 EHHPAPTFTPP
+686 
-697 ELPKRV
+697 
-703 HVRGSV
+703 
-709 SGDITRD
+709 
-716 REDTNLL
+716 
-723 NRNVRRPN
+723 
-731 GTGNGTGGMH
+731 
-741 HMNNTAAAAAAAAA
+741 
-755 AGKQVNKVKPTVN
+755 KQVNKVKPNVN
-768 VSRQVE
+768 RATNDSMS
-774 GQVISPSQYNRPPEN
+774 SPNQPYNQRSQEES
-789 DANPYAGYQLAY
+789 AYAGYHLAY

-808 TSRSSGTGTQN
+808 TSRASGGTN
-819 QNGGVSLPAGIADDQ
+819 VNNNGGLQVGIADDQ
-834 SKDFDF
+834 AKDFDF

-854 WSPAKSLED
+854 WSPSRNLED

-1001 QRGPEFDNLSAT
+1001 QV
-1013 AGSPIVLQRRGSV
+1013 GSPIVLQRRGSV

-1111 AGLRGGYSTVES
+1111 AGLRGGYSTADS
-1123 LSNRDRCRVGQIS
+1123 LANRDRCRVGQIA
-1136 LYDGPLAQFGECGK
+1136 LYDGPLAQYGEGGK

-1168 LYRFRD
+1168 LYRYRFRD

-1191 PDDFSLLPTD
+1191 PDEFTLLPTD

-1211 GLEYKPPAVRAP
+1211 GLEYRPS
-1223 AGGRGTNTQG
+1223 RGARG
-1233 SGVGGGGSNKDDNS
+1233 KDDSS

>member
-1 MASGLIGTN
+1 MCDSGTEEPLI
-10 FSTTLTNGMSG
+10 
-21 CDQSTVES
+21 E
-29 LADDPTDSPFDA
+29 
-41 DDCLKVRKYWCFL
+41 DDCLKERKWWCFL

-66 VVLLWRAFA
+66 IVLLWRAFA
-75 FICCRKEPDLG
+75 FLCCRKEPEFS
-86 PNDPKQKEQKASRN
+86 PNDPKQKEQKAARQG

-128 ILVVL
+128 ILIRGKVFVVL

-142 IIYFVDASSE
+142 IIYFIDASRNE

-233 PDILQYLNVLK
+233 PDILQYLNILK

-281 NNAHRLSYWTCVY
+281 KNPQQLSYWTCVY

-310 ETVLG
+310 QTVLG

-325 GLAMFASSIP
+325 GLAIFASCIP
-335 EIIELVG
+335 EIIDLIG
-342 SGNKYGGELKREHG
+342 TRPKYGGTLKNERG
-356 KRHIVVCGH
+356 RRHIVVCGH

-407 RHFTTVEFFQGTIMN
+407 RHFTTVEFFQGSIMN

-533 SPDMQSWT
+533 SPDTQAWQ
-541 NDYLRGTGMEM
+541 NDYLQGTGCEM

-558 PTFIGIPF
+558 PSFTGMTFP
-566 AQATELCFSKLK
+566 QASELCFTKLK
-578 LLLLAIEIKGAEE
+578 LLLLAIEIKGED
-591 GADSKISI
+591 GSDSKISI

-623 RAWFYCKACHEDIKD
+623 RAWFYCKACHDEIKD
-638 ETLIKKCKCKNLTV
+638 ETLIKKCKCKNLATFRKGVRAV
-652 QPRSKFDDLDVGMIM
+652 QMVGRA
-667 MQTGMVNQGITS
+667 S
-679 VMNTMED
+679 ED
-686 EHHPAPTFTPP
+686 YTYTNDHHPPPTFTPP
-697 ELPKRV
+697 ELPKKV
-703 HVRGSV
+703 HVRGEP
-709 SGDITRD
+709 IRD
-716 REDTNLL
+716 REDPMLG
-723 NRNVRRPN
+723 NRNNQR
-731 GTGNGTGGMH
+731 
-741 HMNNTAAAAAAAAA
+741 NNQVMVNST
-755 AGKQVNKVKPTVN
+755 KQVNKVKPNVN
-768 VSRQVE
+768 RATSDNL
-774 GQVISPSQYNRPPEN
+774 GSPNQGYNRNQE
-789 DANPYAGYQLAY
+789 DTTYAGYHLAY

-808 TSRSSGTGTQN
+808 TSRGSGGN
-819 QNGGVSLPAGIADDQ
+819 NMNNNGGLQVGIADDQ
-834 SKDFDF
+834 AKDFDF

-854 WSPAKSLED
+854 WSPARNLED

-956 LCDMCCILSAKVPS
+956 LCDMCVILSAKVPS

-1001 QRGPEFDNLSAT
+1001 QAGNEQDNLT
-1013 AGSPIVLQRRGSV
+1013 PVGSPIVLQRRGSV

-1111 AGLRGGYSTVES
+1111 AGLRGGYSTPES

-1136 LYDGPLAQFGECGK
+1136 LYDGPLAQFGEAGK

-1168 LYRFRD
+1168 LYRHVNQFRD

-1211 GLEYKPPAVRAP
+1211 GLEYKPN
-1223 AGGRGTNTQG
+1223 RGTRG
-1233 SGVGGGGSNKDDNS
+1233 KDDNS

>member
-1 MASGLIGTN
+1 MASSEED
-10 FSTTLTNGMSG
+10 STTVAAPE
-21 CDQSTVES
+21 DE
-29 LADDPTDSPFDA
+29 
-41 DDCLKVRKYWCFL
+41 CLSVRKWWCFL

-61 LAGLL
+61 LAGFM
-66 VVLLWRAFA
+66 VVLAWRACTFV
-75 FICCRKEPDLG
+75 CCRKEPELA
-86 PNDPKQKEQKASRN
+86 PNDPKQKEQKAARQN

-142 IIYFVDASSE
+142 IIYFIDASRNTE
-152 EVERCQK
+152 KVEKCQK
-159 WSNNITQQIDL
+159 WSDNITQQIDL

-233 PDILQYLNVLK
+233 PDILQYLNILK

-273 NSGDPLDF
+273 NSGDPMEFD
-281 NNAHRLSYWTCVY
+281 NAQSLPYWTCVY

-310 ETVLG
+310 HTVLG

-342 SGNKYGGELKREHG
+342 SRSKYSGELKREHG

-533 SPDMQSWT
+533 SPDTQAWQ
-541 NDYLRGTGMEM
+541 NDYLQGTGCEM

-558 PTFIGIPF
+558 TSFTGMTFP
-566 AQATELCFSKLK
+566 QASELCFTKLK
-578 LLLLAIEIKGAEE
+578 LLLLAIEIKGEE

-599 NPRGAKIQANTQ
+599 NPRSAKIHANTQ

-623 RAWFYCKACHEDIKD
+623 RAWYYCKACHEDIKD
-638 ETLIKKCKCKNLTV
+638 ETLIKKCKCKNY
-652 QPRSKFDDLDVGMIM
+652 VGMMM
-667 MQTGMVNQGITS
+667 MQTGMVKQNLNTYRGFLDGEIARERGEDISLINRNHRNAAPASLLSPMANQL
-679 VMNTMED
+679 MNT
-686 EHHPAPTFTPP
+686 TT
-697 ELPKRV
+697 
-703 HVRGSV
+703 
-709 SGDITRD
+709 TR
-716 REDTNLL
+716 
-723 NRNVRRPN
+723 
-731 GTGNGTGGMH
+731 
-741 HMNNTAAAAAAAAA
+741 
-755 AGKQVNKVKPTVN
+755 QVNKVKPNVN
-768 VSRQVE
+768 RA
-774 GQVISPSQYNRPPEN
+774 PP
-789 DANPYAGYQLAY
+789 DTNPQDQDTNYQAYHLAY

-808 TSRSSGTGTQN
+808 TSRSSGGN
-819 QNGGVSLPAGIADDQ
+819 QNSNGVSLPAGLADDQ

-854 WSPAKSLED
+854 WSPARNLED

-914 VVIVGSVDYIR
+914 VVIVGSVEYIR

-1001 QRGPEFDNLSAT
+1001 
-1013 AGSPIVLQRRGSV
+1013 AGTTNGSTGNTQPPPGAPPAPVLLQRRGSV

-1136 LYDGPLAQFGECGK
+1136 LYDGPLAQFGEAGK
-1150 YGDLFVAALKSY
+1150 YGDLFVAALRAY

-1191 PDDFSLLPTD
+1191 PDDFCLLPTD

-1211 GLEYKPPAVRAP
+1211 GVEYRSNRRA
-1223 AGGRGTNTQG
+1223 G
-1233 SGVGGGGSNKDDNS
+1233 SATGSSGKDDAS

>member
-1 MASGLIGTN
+1 MASWCPNCHELPPFYPPIMPK
-10 FSTTLTNGMSG
+10 GMSG

-533 SPDMQSWT
+533 SPDTQAWQ
-541 NDYLRGTGMEM
+541 NDYLQGTGCEM

-558 PTFIGIPF
+558 PSFTGMTFP
-566 AQATELCFSKLK
+566 QASELCFSKLK

-638 ETLIKKCKCKNLTV
+638 ETLIKKCKCKNL
-652 QPRSKFDDLDVGMIM
+652 
-667 MQTGMVNQGITS
+667 
-679 VMNTMED
+679 
-686 EHHPAPTFTPP
+686 
-697 ELPKRV
+697 
-703 HVRGSV
+703 
-709 SGDITRD
+709 
-716 REDTNLL
+716 L
-723 NRNVRRPN
+723 NRNLRRPN
-731 GTGNGTGGMH
+731 GTGNGTGAMH
-741 HMNNTAAAAAAAAA
+741 HMNNTAAAAAAAA

-774 GQVISPSQYNRPPEN
+774 GQVISPSQYNR
-789 DANPYAGYQLAY
+789 
-801 EVKKLMP
+801 P

>member
-1 MASGLIGTN
+1 
-10 FSTTLTNGMSG
+10 MSG
-21 CDQSTVES
+21 CDDEAAVLTTE
-29 LADDPTDSPFDA
+29 LPANDL
-41 DDCLKVRKYWCFL
+41 DDCLKVRKWWCFL

-75 FICCRKEPDLG
+75 FLCCRKEPELA
-86 PNDPKQKEQKASRN
+86 PNDPKQKEQKASRQG
-100 KQEFE
+100 KQDFE

-142 IIYFVDASSE
+142 IIYFIDASNE
-152 EVERCQK
+152 KVEQCEK
-159 WSNNITQQIDL
+159 FSNNITQQIDL

-233 PDILQYLNVLK
+233 PDILQYLNILK

-273 NSGDPLDF
+273 NSGDPLEF
-281 NNAHRLSYWTCVY
+281 NNPQQLSYWTCVY

-342 SGNKYGGELKREHG
+342 SGSKYGGELKREQG

-407 RHFTTVEFFQGTIMN
+407 RHFTTVEFFQGTIMS

-533 SPDMQSWT
+533 SPDTQAWQ
-541 NDYLRGTGMEM
+541 NDYLQGTGCEM

-558 PTFIGIPF
+558 PSFTGMTFP
-566 AQATELCFSKLK
+566 QASELCFTKLK
-578 LLLLAIEIKGAEE
+578 LLLLAIEIKGEE
-591 GADSKISI
+591 GSDSKISI
-599 NPRGAKIQANTQ
+599 NPRGAKIHANTQ

-623 RAWFYCKACHEDIKD
+623 RAWFYCKACHDDIKD
-638 ETLIKKCKCKNLTV
+638 ETLIKKCKCKNLTA
-652 QPRSKFDDLDVGMIM
+652 QTRTKIGDL
-667 MQTGMVNQGITS
+667 
-679 VMNTMED
+679 
-686 EHHPAPTFTPP
+686 
-697 ELPKRV
+697 
-703 HVRGSV
+703 
-709 SGDITRD
+709 GDITRD
-716 REDTNLL
+716 REDINSVINRNRRNNVPSPTSNQLL
-723 NRNVRRPN
+723 NS
-731 GTGNGTGGMH
+731 T
-741 HMNNTAAAAAAAAA
+741 
-755 AGKQVNKVKPTVN
+755 KQVNKVKPNVN
-768 VSRQVE
+768 RQPPDNL
-774 GQVISPSQYNRPPEN
+774 ISPSTYNRPPDTEQS
-789 DANPYAGYQLAY
+789 PYAGYQLAY

-808 TSRSSGTGTQN
+808 TSRGSGSGAQN
-819 QNGGVSLPAGIADDQ
+819 QNGVTLQAGIADDQ

-854 WSPAKSLED
+854 WSPAKSLEE

-914 VVIVGSVDYIR
+914 VVIVGSVEYIR

-1001 QRGPEFDNLSAT
+1001 QRGSEQDNLT
-1013 AGSPIVLQRRGSV
+1013 PVGSPIVLQRRGSV
-1026 YGANVPMITELV
+1026 YGANVPMITGKPDGLSLDFHTDFSCFDISTELV

-1111 AGLRGGYSTVES
+1111 AGLRGGYSTPES

-1136 LYDGPLAQFGECGK
+1136 LYDGPLAQFGEAGK

-1211 GLEYKPPAVRAP
+1211 GLEYKPATVRGP
-1223 AGGRGTNTQG
+1223 AGGRNQNSQQT
-1233 SGVGGGGSNKDDNS
+1233 GVGGGGSNKDDNS

>member
-10 FSTTLTNGMSG
+10 ISELTNGMSG

-66 VVLLWRAFA
+66 IVLLWRAFA

-533 SPDMQSWT
+533 SPDTQAWQ
-541 NDYLRGTGMEM
+541 NDYLQGTGCEM

-558 PTFIGIPF
+558 PSFTGMTFP
-566 AQATELCFSKLK
+566 QASELCFSKLK

-652 QPRSKFDDLDVGMIM
+652 QPRSKFDDL
-667 MQTGMVNQGITS
+667 
-679 VMNTMED
+679 
-686 EHHPAPTFTPP
+686 
-697 ELPKRV
+697 
-703 HVRGSV
+703 
-709 SGDITRD
+709 GDITRD

-774 GQVISPSQYNRPPEN
+774 GQVISPSQYNR
-789 DANPYAGYQLAY
+789 
-801 EVKKLMP
+801 P

-1111 AGLRGGYSTVES
+1111 AGLRGGYSTIDS

>member
-1 MASGLIGTN
+1 MVYWCPNCHDASVLPPP
-10 FSTTLTNGMSG
+10 STQGMSG

-29 LADDPTDSPFDA
+29 LAEDPTDSPFAA
-41 DDCLKVRKYWCFL
+41 DECLKVRKYWCFL

-61 LAGLL
+61 LAGLFI
-66 VVLLWRAFA
+66 VLLWRAFA

-466 DDIRVIIQLM
+466 EDIRVIIQLM

-533 SPDMQSWT
+533 SPDTQAWQ
-541 NDYLRGTGMEM
+541 NDYLQGTGCEM

-558 PTFIGIPF
+558 PSFTGMTFP
-566 AQATELCFSKLK
+566 QASELCFSKLK
-578 LLLLAIEIKGAEE
+578 LLLVAIEIKGAEE

-599 NPRGAKIQANTQ
+599 NPRNAKIQANTQ

-638 ETLIKKCKCKNLTV
+638 ETLIKKCKCKNY
-652 QPRSKFDDLDVGMIM
+652 VGMIM

-679 VMNTMED
+679 VLNQMED
-686 EHHPAPTFTPP
+686 DFHPAPTFTPP

-709 SGDITRD
+709 TGDMTRD
-716 REDTNLL
+716 REDVNLI
-723 NRNVRRPN
+723 NRNGRRTN
-731 GTGNGTGGMH
+731 GTGNGSTGL
-741 HMNNTAAAAAAAAA
+741 HMNSIAA
-755 AGKQVNKVKPTVN
+755 KQVNKVKPTIN
-768 VSRQVE
+768 RQQVE

-854 WSPAKSLED
+854 WSPAKNLED

-1111 AGLRGGYSTVES
+1111 AGLRGGYSTVDS

-1211 GLEYKPPAVRAP
+1211 GLEYKPAAVRAP
-1223 AGGRGTNTQG
+1223 PGGRAANTQG

>member
-1 MASGLIGTN
+1 
-10 FSTTLTNGMSG
+10 
-21 CDQSTVES
+21 
-29 LADDPTDSPFDA
+29 
-41 DDCLKVRKYWCFL
+41 
-54 LSSIFTF
+54 
-61 LAGLL
+61 
-66 VVLLWRAFA
+66 
-75 FICCRKEPDLG
+75 
-86 PNDPKQKEQKASRN
+86 
-100 KQEFE
+100 
-105 GTFMTEAK
+105 
-113 DWAGELISGQ
+113 
-123 TTTGR
+123 
-128 ILVVL
+128 VVL

-142 IIYFVDASSE
+142 VIYFIDASNDG
-152 EVERCQK
+152 VERCQE

-233 PDILQYLNVLK
+233 PDILQYLNILK

-281 NNAHRLSYWTCVY
+281 DNPHPLPYWTCVY

-310 ETVLG
+310 HTVLG

-325 GLAMFASSIP
+325 GLAIFASCIP
-335 EIIELVG
+335 EIIDLIG
-342 SGNKYGGELKREHG
+342 TRPKYGGTLKNERG
-356 KRHIVVCGH
+356 RRHIVVCGH

-533 SPDMQSWT
+533 SPDTQVWQ
-541 NDYLRGTGMEM
+541 NDYLQGTGCEM

-558 PTFIGIPF
+558 PSFTGMTFP
-566 AQATELCFSKLK
+566 QASELCFTKLK
-578 LLLLAIEIKGAEE
+578 LLLLAIEVKGTE
-591 GADSKISI
+591 GADTKISI
-599 NPRGAKIQANTQ
+599 NPRGAKIVANTQ

-623 RAWFYCKACHEDIKD
+623 RAWFYCKACHDEIKD
-638 ETLIKKCKCKNLTV
+638 ETLIKKCKCKNLTHRN
-652 QPRSKFDDLDVGMIM
+652 PRNSTAPPANHV
-667 MQTGMVNQGITS
+667 VNNST
-679 VMNTMED
+679 
-686 EHHPAPTFTPP
+686 
-697 ELPKRV
+697 K
-703 HVRGSV
+703 HV
-709 SGDITRD
+709 
-716 REDTNLL
+716 L
-723 NRNVRRPN
+723 
-731 GTGNGTGGMH
+731 
-741 HMNNTAAAAAAAAA
+741 
-755 AGKQVNKVKPTVN
+755 VNKVKPNITRSATDN
-768 VSRQVE
+768 LVSP
-774 GQVISPSQYNRPPEN
+774 GYNSR
-789 DANPYAGYQLAY
+789 
-801 EVKKLMP
+801 P
-808 TSRSSGTGTQN
+808 TSRTSSGTN
-819 QNGGVSLPAGIADDQ
+819 QNNNGVALPVGLADDQ
-834 SKDFDF
+834 AKDFDF

-854 WSPAKSLED
+854 WGPARNLEE
-863 CILDRNQAAM
+863 CLLVDRNQAAM

-1001 QRGPEFDNLSAT
+1001 QSNGEHVAGTPV
-1013 AGSPIVLQRRGSV
+1013 GSPIILQRRGSV

-1111 AGLRGGYSTVES
+1111 AGLRGGYSTPDS

-1136 LYDGPLAQFGECGK
+1136 LYDGPLAQFGETGK
-1150 YGDLFVAALKSY
+1150 YGDLFVAALKQF

-1191 PDDFSLLPTD
+1191 PDDFQLLPTD

-1211 GLEYKPPAVRAP
+1211 GLEYKQCRG
-1223 AGGRGTNTQG
+1223 GGRTGQGQG
-1233 SGVGGGGSNKDDNS
+1233 SGTGGGGTNKDENS

>member
-1 MASGLIGTN
+1 
-10 FSTTLTNGMSG
+10 MSG

-66 VVLLWRAFA
+66 IVLLWRAFA

-533 SPDMQSWT
+533 SPDTQAWQ
-541 NDYLRGTGMEM
+541 NDYLQGTGCEM

-558 PTFIGIPF
+558 PSFTGMTFP
-566 AQATELCFSKLK
+566 QASELCFSKLK

-652 QPRSKFDDLDVGMIM
+652 QPRSKFEDL
-667 MQTGMVNQGITS
+667 
-679 VMNTMED
+679 D

-774 GQVISPSQYNRPPEN
+774 GQVISPSQYNR
-789 DANPYAGYQLAY
+789 
-801 EVKKLMP
+801 P

-1111 AGLRGGYSTVES
+1111 AGLRGGYSTVDS

>member
-1 MASGLIGTN
+1 
-10 FSTTLTNGMSG
+10 
-21 CDQSTVES
+21 
-29 LADDPTDSPFDA
+29 
-41 DDCLKVRKYWCFL
+41 
-54 LSSIFTF
+54 
-61 LAGLL
+61 
-66 VVLLWRAFA
+66 
-75 FICCRKEPDLG
+75 
-86 PNDPKQKEQKASRN
+86 
-100 KQEFE
+100 
-105 GTFMTEAK
+105 
-113 DWAGELISGQ
+113 
-123 TTTGR
+123 
-128 ILVVL
+128 
-133 VFILSIASL
+133 
-142 IIYFVDASSE
+142 
-152 EVERCQK
+152 
-159 WSNNITQQIDL
+159 
-170 AFNIFFMVYFFIRFI
+170 MVYFFIRFI

-233 PDILQYLNVLK
+233 PDILQYLNILK

-273 NSGDPLDF
+273 NSGDPLEF
-281 NNAHRLSYWTCVY
+281 QNPQQLSYWTCVY

-310 ETVLG
+310 QTVLG

-325 GLAMFASSIP
+325 GLAIFASCIP
-335 EIIELVG
+335 EIIDLIG
-342 SGNKYGGELKREHG
+342 TRPKYGGTLKNERG
-356 KRHIVVCGH
+356 RRHIVVCGH

-407 RHFTTVEFFQGTIMN
+407 RHFTTVEFFQGSIMN

-533 SPDMQSWT
+533 SPDMQSWQ

-558 PTFIGIPF
+558 PTFIGMPF
-566 AQATELCFSKLK
+566 AQATELCFTKLK
-578 LLLLAIEIKGAEE
+578 LLLLAIEIKGED
-591 GADSKISI
+591 GSDSKISI

-638 ETLIKKCKCKNLTV
+638 ETLIKKCKCKNY
-652 QPRSKFDDLDVGMIM
+652 VGMMM
-667 MQTGMVNQGITS
+667 MQSGMMKGGFNNTTATSYQSYLEGEAGREKEDSLMRNHQGMPTAMVNS
-679 VMNTMED
+679 M
-686 EHHPAPTFTPP
+686 
-697 ELPKRV
+697 
-703 HVRGSV
+703 S
-709 SGDITRD
+709 SS
-716 REDTNLL
+716 
-723 NRNVRRPN
+723 
-731 GTGNGTGGMH
+731 
-741 HMNNTAAAAAAAAA
+741 
-755 AGKQVNKVKPTVN
+755 KQVNKVKPTVN
-768 VSRQVE
+768 RSTPDNMAV
-774 GQVISPSQYNRPPEN
+774 SPSQQPGGGGGYNRPQE
-789 DANPYAGYQLAY
+789 DSTYAGYHLAY

-808 TSRSSGTGTQN
+808 TSRASGGN
-819 QNGGVSLPAGIADDQ
+819 NMNNNGGLQVGIADDQ
-834 SKDFDF
+834 AKDFDF

-854 WSPAKSLED
+854 WGPAKSLEE

-956 LCDMCCILSAKVPS
+956 LCDMCVILSAKVPS

-1001 QRGPEFDNLSAT
+1001 QTAAGEEDTLSPV
-1013 AGSPIVLQRRGSV
+1013 GSPIVLQRRGSV

-1111 AGLRGGYSTVES
+1111 AGLRGGYSTADS

-1136 LYDGPLAQFGECGK
+1136 LYDGPLAQFGEAGK

-1168 LYRFRD
+1168 LYRLRFRD

-1211 GLEYKPPAVRAP
+1211 GLEYKPN
-1223 AGGRGTNTQG
+1223 RGTRG
-1233 SGVGGGGSNKDDNS
+1233 KDDNS

>member
-1 MASGLIGTN
+1 
-10 FSTTLTNGMSG
+10 
-21 CDQSTVES
+21 
-29 LADDPTDSPFDA
+29 
-41 DDCLKVRKYWCFL
+41 
-54 LSSIFTF
+54 
-61 LAGLL
+61 
-66 VVLLWRAFA
+66 
-75 FICCRKEPDLG
+75 
-86 PNDPKQKEQKASRN
+86 
-100 KQEFE
+100 
-105 GTFMTEAK
+105 
-113 DWAGELISGQ
+113 
-123 TTTGR
+123 
-128 ILVVL
+128 
-133 VFILSIASL
+133 
-142 IIYFVDASSE
+142 
-152 EVERCQK
+152 
-159 WSNNITQQIDL
+159 
-170 AFNIFFMVYFFIRFI
+170 
-185 AASDK
+185 
-190 LWFML
+190 
-195 EMYSFVDYFTIPPSF
+195 
-210 VSIYLDRTWI
+210 
-220 GLRFL
+220 
-225 RALRLMTV
+225 
-233 PDILQYLNVLK
+233 
-244 TSSSIRLAQLVSIF
+244 
-258 ISVWLTAAGIIHLLE
+258 
-273 NSGDPLDF
+273 
-281 NNAHRLSYWTCVY
+281 
-294 FLIVTMSTVG
+294 MSTVG

-310 ETVLG
+310 HTVFG

-325 GLAMFASSIP
+325 GLAVFASWIP
-335 EIIELVG
+335 EITEIVG
-342 SGNKYGGELKREHG
+342 NRSKYGGEYKRSHG
-356 KRHIVVCGH
+356 RRHIVVCGH

-407 RHFTTVEFFQGTIMN
+407 RHFTTVEFFQGSIMS

-488 SWDWKQG
+488 SWDWKRG

-523 NLFAMRSFKT
+523 NLFAMRSYKT
-533 SPDMQSWT
+533 SPDMSPWQDHYQQGS
-541 NDYLRGTGMEM
+541 GMEM
-552 YTETLS
+552 YTEALS
-558 PTFIGIPF
+558 PAFVDLEFSETS
-566 AQATELCFSKLK
+566 ALCFSKLK
-578 LLLLAIEIKGAEE
+578 LLLLAIEVKNEE
-591 GADSKISI
+591 GTDSKIAI
-599 NPRGAKIQANTQ
+599 NPKATKIQPNTQ

-623 RAWFYCKACHEDIKD
+623 RAWYYCKACHDDIKD
-638 ETLIKKCKCKNLTV
+638 ETLIKKCKCKNYIGNLLQASGFMKNFMPLV
-652 QPRSKFDDLDVGMIM
+652 AESGPGS
-667 MQTGMVNQGITS
+667 
-679 VMNTMED
+679 ED
-686 EHHPAPTFTPP
+686 KSDIETELYQVTYTPP
-697 ELPKRV
+697 ELPKR
-703 HVRGSV
+703 
-709 SGDITRD
+709 
-716 REDTNLL
+716 LL
-723 NRNVRRPN
+723 NNSRGDKIPVRDGIANQNSSGQPLVN
-731 GTGNGTGGMH
+731 AAKTL
-741 HMNNTAAAAAAAAA
+741 TAAKKN
-755 AGKQVNKVKPTVN
+755 GGRPTDALT
-768 VSRQVE
+768 
-774 GQVISPSQYNRPPEN
+774 SPSQGYNRSVPQQDRLTEDN
-789 DANPYAGYQLAY
+789 TYSYHLSY

-808 TSRSSGTGTQN
+808 TSRSSGGG
-819 QNGGVSLPAGIADDQ
+819 NGSNNNGLTVGIADDQ
-834 SKDFDF
+834 AKDFDF

-854 WSPAKSLED
+854 WCPARSLED

-956 LCDMCCILSAKVPS
+956 LCDMCVILSAKVPS

-995 TIGVLS
+995 TIGVLN
-1001 QRGPEFDNLSAT
+1001 QNPTGGGDTLSPL
-1013 AGSPIVLQRRGSV
+1013 GSPIVLQRRGSV
-1026 YGANVPMITELV
+1026 YGANVPMITELI

-1111 AGLRGGYSTVES
+1111 AGLRGGYSTPET
-1123 LSNRDRCRVGQIS
+1123 LGNRDRCQVGQIS
-1136 LYDGPLAQFGECGK
+1136 LYDGPLGQFGEGGK
-1150 YGDLFVAALKSY
+1150 YGDLFCAALRNY

-1168 LYRFRD
+1168 LYRTLRMVPQSAVGLDCRFRD

-1191 PDDFSLLPTD
+1191 PDDFTLLPTD

-1211 GLEYKPPAVRAP
+1211 GLEYKPN
-1223 AGGRGTNTQG
+1223 RGDMT
-1233 SGVGGGGSNKDDNS
+1233 KEDNS

>member
-1 MASGLIGTN
+1 
-10 FSTTLTNGMSG
+10 MSG

-533 SPDMQSWT
+533 SPDTQAWQ
-541 NDYLRGTGMEM
+541 NDYLQGTGCEM

-558 PTFIGIPF
+558 PSFTGMTFP
-566 AQATELCFSKLK
+566 QASELCFSKLK

-638 ETLIKKCKCKNLTV
+638 ETLIKKCKCKNL
-652 QPRSKFDDLDVGMIM
+652 
-667 MQTGMVNQGITS
+667 
-679 VMNTMED
+679 
-686 EHHPAPTFTPP
+686 
-697 ELPKRV
+697 
-703 HVRGSV
+703 
-709 SGDITRD
+709 
-716 REDTNLL
+716 L
-723 NRNVRRPN
+723 NRNLRRPN
-731 GTGNGTGGMH
+731 GTGNGTGAMH

-774 GQVISPSQYNRPPEN
+774 GQVISPSQYNR
-789 DANPYAGYQLAY
+789 
-801 EVKKLMP
+801 P

>member
-1 MASGLIGTN
+1 
-10 FSTTLTNGMSG
+10 
-21 CDQSTVES
+21 
-29 LADDPTDSPFDA
+29 
-41 DDCLKVRKYWCFL
+41 
-54 LSSIFTF
+54 
-61 LAGLL
+61 
-66 VVLLWRAFA
+66 
-75 FICCRKEPDLG
+75 
-86 PNDPKQKEQKASRN
+86 
-100 KQEFE
+100 
-105 GTFMTEAK
+105 
-113 DWAGELISGQ
+113 
-123 TTTGR
+123 
-128 ILVVL
+128 
-133 VFILSIASL
+133 
-142 IIYFVDASSE
+142 
-152 EVERCQK
+152 
-159 WSNNITQQIDL
+159 
-170 AFNIFFMVYFFIRFI
+170 MVYFFIRFI

-233 PDILQYLNVLK
+233 PDILQYLNILK

-273 NSGDPLDF
+273 NSGDPLEF
-281 NNAHRLSYWTCVY
+281 QNPQQLSYWTCVY

-310 ETVLG
+310 QTVLG

-325 GLAMFASSIP
+325 GLAIFASCIP
-335 EIIELVG
+335 EIIDLIG
-342 SGNKYGGELKREHG
+342 TRPKYGGTLKNERG
-356 KRHIVVCGH
+356 RRHIVVCGH

-407 RHFTTVEFFQGTIMN
+407 RHFTTVEFFQGSIMN

-533 SPDMQSWT
+533 SPDTQAWQ
-541 NDYLRGTGMEM
+541 NDYLQGTGCEM

-558 PTFIGIPF
+558 PSFTGMTFP
-566 AQATELCFSKLK
+566 QASELCFTKLK
-578 LLLLAIEIKGAEE
+578 LLLLAIEIKGED
-591 GADSKISI
+591 GSDSKISI

-638 ETLIKKCKCKNLTV
+638 ETLIKKCKCKNY
-652 QPRSKFDDLDVGMIM
+652 VGMMM
-667 MQTGMVNQGITS
+667 MQSGMMKGGFNNTTATSYQSYLEVATFRKGVRAVQMVGRATDEDYLYASEAGREKEDSLMRNHQGMPTAMVNS
-679 VMNTMED
+679 M
-686 EHHPAPTFTPP
+686 
-697 ELPKRV
+697 
-703 HVRGSV
+703 S
-709 SGDITRD
+709 SS
-716 REDTNLL
+716 
-723 NRNVRRPN
+723 
-731 GTGNGTGGMH
+731 
-741 HMNNTAAAAAAAAA
+741 
-755 AGKQVNKVKPTVN
+755 KQVNKVKPTVN
-768 VSRQVE
+768 RSTPDNMAV
-774 GQVISPSQYNRPPEN
+774 SPSQQPGGGGGYNRPQE
-789 DANPYAGYQLAY
+789 DSTYAGYHLAY

-808 TSRSSGTGTQN
+808 TSRASGGN
-819 QNGGVSLPAGIADDQ
+819 NMNNNGGLQVGIADDQ
-834 SKDFDF
+834 AKDFDF

-854 WSPAKSLED
+854 WGPAKSLEE

-956 LCDMCCILSAKVPS
+956 LCDMCVILSAKVPS

-1001 QRGPEFDNLSAT
+1001 QTAAGEEDTLSPV
-1013 AGSPIVLQRRGSV
+1013 GSPIVLQRRGSV

-1111 AGLRGGYSTVES
+1111 AGLRGGYSTADS

-1136 LYDGPLAQFGECGK
+1136 LYDGPLAQFGEAGK

-1168 LYRFRD
+1168 LYRLRFRD

-1211 GLEYKPPAVRAP
+1211 GLEYKPN
-1223 AGGRGTNTQG
+1223 RGTRG
-1233 SGVGGGGSNKDDNS
+1233 KDDNS